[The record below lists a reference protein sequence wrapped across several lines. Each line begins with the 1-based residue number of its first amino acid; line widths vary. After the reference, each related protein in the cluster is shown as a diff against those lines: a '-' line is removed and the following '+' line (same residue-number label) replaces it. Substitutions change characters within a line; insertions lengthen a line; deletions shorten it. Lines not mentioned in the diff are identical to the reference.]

1 MDIQISYVSINRR
14 GQEQR
19 DQRRIEGPLINV
31 GRGSQC
37 QLHLPDP
44 RIALQHAL
52 ITISD
57 AGAVIAADPG
67 RMVVNART
75 AESARLSVGDRI
87 EVGPYLLEVEAPPPG
102 VVLALV
108 VSLVVPLSS
117 FGGDGRR
124 FELRPPRLSKR
135 RLSYVAFFG
144 TLLLCLL
151 IPLSQ
156 DLLGYPAKPPVAV
169 KGQPPVV
176 DVQEHVVRNISTK
189 LLPTLNPGPVSRAH
203 QNFGDD
209 CRACHEQP
217 FIQVQDRACIACHK
231 SIKEHVPVADLTG
244 TKGHAFRD
252 MRCAECHRDHKGIQM
267 APRSQEQCAD
277 CHRDV
282 TAVAAKAKSGKVS
295 DFADGHPEFR
305 LSLLDANKPDAAPT
319 RVRMTQPASKDMVE
333 RSNLKFD
340 HKLHMDPAGVRDPNG
355 RMDPA
360 GMRDAQGRPTVL
372 KCSTCHQV
380 NEGGRLIAPISMEK
394 NCQSCHSLA
403 FEPKIT
409 SRQVVHGDEAQ
420 IATMLR
426 EFYARLVLGDIPPD
440 VSPPLDLPRMRP
452 GAEMAFPERIQ
463 AMQVADQKAISVLRE
478 LFDTR
483 QVCVTCHEVTSTGG
497 SVGWRVAPVRVAKVW
512 MPQAIFSHAK
522 HKNEDCTKCHDI
534 AKSTS
539 SSTIAMPSVKVCQ
552 ECHAGA
558 APVNGKVTSDCGMC
572 HKFHAGRDYWN
583 AELQAQTLPGG
594 KK

>member
-44 RIALQHAL
+44 RIALQHAH
-52 ITISD
+52 ITVSES
-57 AGAVIAADPG
+57 GAVLESDPG
-67 RMVVNART
+67 RMVINGRASDST
-75 AESARLSVGDRI
+75 RLAVGDRI
-87 EVGPYLLEVEAPPPG
+87 ELGPYLLEVEAPPQG
-102 VVLALV
+102 VALALV

-117 FGGDGRR
+117 FGGGRR
-124 FELRPPRLSKR
+124 FELRAPRLSKR

-144 TLLLCLL
+144 ALLLCLL

-169 KGQPPVV
+169 KGKGPPV
-176 DVQEHVVRNISTK
+176 DMQEHVVRNVSAK

-244 TKGHAFRD
+244 LKGHAFRD
-252 MRCAECHRDHKGIQM
+252 TRCAECHRDHKGIQM

-282 TAVAAKAKSGKVS
+282 TAVAAKAKSGKVT

-305 LSLLDANKPDAAPT
+305 LTLLDANKPDAAPN
-319 RVRMTQPASKDMVE
+319 RVRMTTPPSKEMVE

-372 KCSTCHQV
+372 KCSTCHQIA
-380 NEGGRLIAPISMEK
+380 EGGRLIAPISMEK

-426 EFYARLVLGDIPPD
+426 EFYARLVLGDVPPD

-452 GAEMAFPERIQ
+452 GAELAFPERLQ
-463 AMQVADQKAISVLRE
+463 AMQIADQKANMVLRE

-483 QVCVTCHEVTSTGG
+483 KVCVTCHEVSKTTG
-497 SVGWRVAPVRVAKVW
+497 SVGWRVAPVRIAKIW
-512 MPQAIFSHAK
+512 MPQALFSHAK
-522 HKNEDCTKCHDI
+522 HKSEDCTKCHDI
-534 AKSTS
+534 TKSTS

-552 ECHAGA
+552 ECHTGA
-558 APVNGKVTSDCGMC
+558 SFIVGKVTSDCGMC
-572 HKFHAGRDYWN
+572 HKFHAGRDYWH
-583 AELQAQTLPGG
+583 AELQAQMLPGG